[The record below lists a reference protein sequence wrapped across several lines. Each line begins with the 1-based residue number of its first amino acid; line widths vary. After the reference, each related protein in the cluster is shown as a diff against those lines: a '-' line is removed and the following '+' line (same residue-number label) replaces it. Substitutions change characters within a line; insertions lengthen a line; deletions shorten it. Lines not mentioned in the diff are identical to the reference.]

1 MNPTATRRAV
11 LISAGAAL
19 VAPTAPAADASP
31 FAPLEARLKGGRLGV
46 HAVDTATGR
55 TLAHRAGE
63 RFPMASSF
71 KGLLAGAVL
80 ARVDTSRERLDRRI
94 PYSKADLLSHAPVS
108 EAYVAEGAL
117 SVETLCQ
124 AAVEQSDNTA
134 ANLLLKTLGGPA
146 ALTAWLR
153 GTGDPVTRLDRY
165 ELALNSALAGDL
177 RDTTTPAAMAATY
190 GRLLLGPTLEPASRQ
205 RLAGWMV
212 EAKTGLN
219 RLRKDLPAGWR
230 AGDKT
235 GTGQNGAIGD
245 VAILWPLKGG
255 PILVACY
262 THMGAAPLPAR
273 EAVMAEV
280 GRIVCER
287 LA

>member
-1 MNPTATRRAV
+1 MNLAPARRAV
-11 LISAGAAL
+11 LMSAGAAL
-19 VAPTAPAADASP
+19 LAPTARAADASP

-46 HAVDTATGR
+46 YAVDTATGR
-55 TLAHRAGE
+55 TLTHRAAK

-80 ARVDTSRERLDRRI
+80 ARVDAGRERLERRI
-94 PYSKADLLSHAPVS
+94 AYSRADLLSHAPVA
-108 EAYVAEGAL
+108 EAHVAEGAL
-117 SVETLCQ
+117 TVETLCQ
-124 AAVEQSDNTA
+124 AAVEESDNTA
-134 ANLLLKTLGGPA
+134 ANLLLRSLGGPA
-146 ALTAWLR
+146 GLTAWLR
-153 GTGDPVTRLDRY
+153 AIGDPVTRLDRY
-165 ELALNSALAGDL
+165 ELALNSALPGDP

-190 GRLLLGPTLEPASRQ
+190 GRLLLGSTLKPASRQ
-205 RLAGWMV
+205 RLAAWMV

-235 GTGQNGAIGD
+235 GTGRNGAIGD
-245 VAILWPLKGG
+245 VAVLWPPKGG

-262 THMGAAPLPAR
+262 THMGAAPLPVC
-273 EAVMAEV
+273 EAVMAAV
-280 GRIVCER
+280 GRIVRES